1 MHASTGHDR
10 DASCR
15 AMDIPVLVTLLGLLG
30 LCAVLVLTSRGML
43 FPARDEIQQEVV
55 THHLQFAGRSLRVR
69 ETWLV
74 ARSHAPGELR
84 LSLRVPL
91 ADILPDR
98 TRHADAITIALT
110 PEDASLPP
118 ADLPRMLY
126 ARFLASEAK
135 AVPGNLVRRPF
146 HADSPYAGEVLLIAP
161 PEGRHFSARCD
172 QGDSTPMPPSC
183 FAQIRRAG
191 LDVEIQIPKRDIV
204 HWERIAAWIAG
215 VLIMPDD
222 AGPAASEARAPD
234 APAR

>member
-1 MHASTGHDR
+1 MHLATGQDHDR
-10 DASCR
+10 RRR
-15 AMDIPVLVTLLGLLG
+15 AVDIPLLVILFGMIG
-30 LCAVLVLTSRGML
+30 LCVILVLTSRGML
-43 FPARDEIQQEVV
+43 FPETAETEEEVV
-55 THHLQFAGRSLRVR
+55 THHLQFAGRNLRVR

-74 ARSHAPGELR
+74 ARSHAPGEPR

-91 ADILPDR
+91 KDILPDQI
-98 TRHADAITIALT
+98 TRGDAVTVALS

-126 ARFLASEAK
+126 ARFLSSEAT
-135 AVPGNLVRRPF
+135 AVSGNLVRRPF
-146 HADSPYAGEVLLIAP
+146 HTNSPYAGEVLLIAP

-172 QGDSTPMPPSC
+172 QSDISPIEPSC

-191 LDVEIQIPKRDIV
+191 LDIEIQITKRDIV

-215 VLIMPDD
+215 VLIMPGD
-222 AGPAASEARAPD
+222 AGTAATSAPAPG